1 MKKLEH
7 KVPNLRF
14 KDFTDDWEQ
23 RKLGEISTSFSG
35 GTPSVKNKSYYGG
48 KIPFIRSAEIHKDKT
63 ELFITENGLKN
74 SSAKLIKKGTLLYAL
89 YGATSG
95 EVDVSNIDG
104 AINQAIMAIFLQK
117 DNVSFIKYYLEKNKY
132 KIIAKYLQ
140 GGQGNLSASIIKSVH
155 INLPFTE
162 EQLKISN
169 LIKKVESLISLQQQK
184 LDLLKQLKKG
194 LLQKMFADK
203 DSKRPVLR
211 FKGFHDDWEQHKLG
225 EIITYYNGKSHE
237 EQFRNAETQNF
248 ELVTLKSIDGN
259 GNLCSSEKY
268 IDSTNNTLS
277 KNDLIMVL
285 SEQNTGLVGMTTLIP
300 RDNYY
305 VLNQRVALLKLHKN
319 NSPFFLTDAINQHQI
334 FFERMSAGTK
344 VQNISKSNVEN
355 FNLYI
360 PNYSEQKE
368 VGHIIAL
375 CQNIITLQQRK
386 LDLLKQLKKGLLQKM
401 FADKDSKRPVLRFK
415 GFHDDWEQRKLGE
428 LIESL
433 FQGINTAADKVE
445 YSNNG
450 LPIIQ
455 AKNITSGSLDFS
467 GSRKLSVQKY
477 SNYLDKYIPQK
488 GDILFANIGT
498 IGPNVILK
506 DTRQFFI
513 AWNILRIVPQKGTVP
528 CQVDTLNNEN

>member
-169 LIKKVESLISLQQQK
+169 LIKKVESLISLQQRK
-184 LDLLKQLKKG
+184 LELLKEIKKG
-194 LLQKMFADK
+194 FLQKMFADQ
-203 DSKRPVLR
+203 D
-211 FKGFHDDWEQHKLG
+211 
-225 EIITYYNGKSHE
+225 
-237 EQFRNAETQNF
+237 
-248 ELVTLKSIDGN
+248 
-259 GNLCSSEKY
+259 
-268 IDSTNNTLS
+268 
-277 KNDLIMVL
+277 
-285 SEQNTGLVGMTTLIP
+285 
-300 RDNYY
+300 
-305 VLNQRVALLKLHKN
+305 
-319 NSPFFLTDAINQHQI
+319 
-334 FFERMSAGTK
+334 
-344 VQNISKSNVEN
+344 
-355 FNLYI
+355 
-360 PNYSEQKE
+360 
-368 VGHIIAL
+368 
-375 CQNIITLQQRK
+375 RK
-386 LDLLKQLKKGLLQKM
+386 Q
-401 FADKDSKRPVLRFK
+401 PVLRFK

-428 LIESL
+428 TVFVNS
-433 FQGINTAADKVE
+433 GKDYK
-445 YSNNG
+445 G
-450 LPIIQ
+450 LQ
-455 AKNITSGSLDFS
+455 KGNIPVYGTG
-467 GSRKLSVQKY
+467 GYMLSVNKY
-477 SNYLDKYIPQK
+477 LSNKDAIGIGRK
-488 GDILFANIGT
+488 GT
-498 IGPNVILK
+498 INNPYILK
-506 DTRQFFI
+506 APFWT
-513 AWNILRIVPQKGTVP
+513 
-528 CQVDTLNNEN
+528 VDTLFYAIPQNQSDIEFMNAIFQNVNWHKYDESTGVPSLSKSTINQVKVYTTSLREQAAIGSLLHKIEKTISLQHQKLAKYQSIKKSLLQQMFI